1 MGSLRNPIGPLPS
14 SIYWRRRAVAL
25 ALLVLVV
32 LLVIWAFGWG
42 GSGGDGGRDEGKG
55 SGGSGAASTITPG
68 PTSST
73 PVNSQRPGGRDE
85 SDNGGTGDSDGADG
99 ADGGDTG
106 GGGNGA
112 TDGGSDTGGAGGDG
126 GAGGG
131 GGNGGGAGGGLGTGD
146 GRSVPAGSSLPAC
159 TRSAVELTVR
169 SVKDSKVKNTYEPGE
184 EPTFEI
190 IVKNSSDTACK
201 VDFGRASATLTITDA
216 ENDHVWASDDCP
228 EGGKS
233 VLVEVAGNGQTK
245 RTVHWDRK
253 RSVENCA
260 TPAGSASAKA
270 GTYLVEAKVDGLGTA
285 RVSFVLDED

>member
-1 MGSLRNPIGPLPS
+1 VGSLRNPIGPLPS

-25 ALLVLVV
+25 ALLILVL

-42 GSGGDGGRDEGKG
+42 GAGGGGGRDEGKG
-55 SGGSGAASTITPG
+55 SGGGGAASTITPG

-85 SDNGGTGDSDGADG
+85 SDNGGT
-99 ADGGDTG
+99 DTG
-106 GGGNGA
+106 DDSGGGNGGDA
-112 TDGGSDTGGAGGDG
+112 GNSGSGGGSDTGGAGD
-126 GAGGG
+126 AGNG
-131 GGNGGGAGGGLGTGD
+131 GGGAGGGLGIGD

-201 VDFGRASATLTITDA
+201 VDFGRASATLTITDS

-228 EGGKS
+228 EGGQS

-260 TPAGSASAKA
+260 TPAGSASAKP
-270 GTYLVEAKVDGLGTA
+270 GTYLVEAKLDGLGTA

>member
-25 ALLVLVV
+25 ALFIVIL

-42 GSGGDGGRDEGKG
+42 GAGGDGGRDEGKG
-55 SGGSGAASTITPG
+55 SGGGGAASTITPG

-85 SDNGGTGDSDGADG
+85 SDDGGTGTGDSDGG
-99 ADGGDTG
+99 GSGDGGDGGTG
-106 GGGNGA
+106 
-112 TDGGSDTGGAGGDG
+112 GGSDTGDAGGVG

-131 GGNGGGAGGGLGTGD
+131 GGGTGGGLGIGD
-146 GRSVPAGSSLPAC
+146 GRSIPAGSSLPAC

-169 SVKDSKVKNTYEPGE
+169 SVKDSRVKNTYEPGE
-184 EPTFEI
+184 EPTFELT
-190 IVKNSSDTACK
+190 VKNSSGTACK
-201 VDFGRASATLTITDA
+201 VDFGRASATLTITDS

-228 EGGKS
+228 EGSKS

-260 TPAGSASAKA
+260 TPAGSVSAKA
-270 GTYLVEAKVDGLGTA
+270 GTYLVEAKVEGLGTA

>member
-25 ALLVLVV
+25 ALFIVIL

-55 SGGSGAASTITPG
+55 SGGGGAASTITPG

-85 SDNGGTGDSDGADG
+85 SDDGGTGTGDSDGG
-99 ADGGDTG
+99 GSGDGGDGGTG
-106 GGGNGA
+106 GG
-112 TDGGSDTGGAGGDG
+112 SDADDAG

-131 GGNGGGAGGGLGTGD
+131 GGGTGGGLGIGD

-169 SVKDSKVKNTYEPGE
+169 SVKGSRVKNTYEPGE
-184 EPTFEI
+184 EPTFEL

-201 VDFGRASATLTITDA
+201 VDFGRASATLTITDS

-228 EGGKS
+228 KGSKS

-260 TPAGSASAKA
+260 TPAGSVSAKG
-270 GTYLVEAKVDGLGTA
+270 GTYLVEAKVEGLGTA

>member
-1 MGSLRNPIGPLPS
+1 VGSLRNPIGPLPS

-25 ALLVLVV
+25 ALLILVL

-42 GSGGDGGRDEGKG
+42 GAGGGGGRDEGKG
-55 SGGSGAASTITPG
+55 SGGGGAASTITPG

-85 SDNGGTGDSDGADG
+85 SDNGGT
-99 ADGGDTG
+99 DTG
-106 GGGNGA
+106 DDSGGGNGGDA
-112 TDGGSDTGGAGGDG
+112 GNSGSGGGSDTGGAGD
-126 GAGGG
+126 A
-131 GGNGGGAGGGLGTGD
+131 GNGGGGTGGCLGIGD

-201 VDFGRASATLTITDA
+201 VDFGRASATLTITDS

-228 EGGKS
+228 EGGQS

-260 TPAGSASAKA
+260 TPAGSASAKP
-270 GTYLVEAKVDGLGTA
+270 GTYLVEAKLDGLGTA

>member
-55 SGGSGAASTITPG
+55 SGGGGAASTITPG

-85 SDNGGTGDSDGADG
+85 SDDGGTGTGDPGDTDGG
-99 ADGGDTG
+99 GSGSGDTG
-106 GGGNGA
+106 GG
-112 TDGGSDTGGAGGDG
+112 TDTGGAGD
-126 GAGGG
+126 
-131 GGNGGGAGGGLGTGD
+131 GGGAGDSGGGTGAGLGIGD
-146 GRSVPAGSSLPAC
+146 GQSVPAGSTLPVC
-159 TRSAVELTVR
+159 TRGDVELTVR
-169 SVKDSKVKNTYEPGE
+169 SVKGSRVKNTYEPGE

-190 IVKNSSDTACK
+190 VVKNSSDNPCK
-201 VDFGRASATLTITDA
+201 VDFGRAAASLTITDA

-228 EGGKS
+228 QGSKS
-233 VLVEVAGNGQTK
+233 VLVQVPGNGQAK
-245 RTVHWDRK
+245 RTVEWDRK
-253 RSVENCA
+253 RSAEHCA
-260 TPAGSASAKA
+260 TPSGSASAKA
-270 GTYLVEAKVDGLGTA
+270 GTYLVEAKLDGLGTA
-285 RVSFVLDED
+285 RVSFVLEKD